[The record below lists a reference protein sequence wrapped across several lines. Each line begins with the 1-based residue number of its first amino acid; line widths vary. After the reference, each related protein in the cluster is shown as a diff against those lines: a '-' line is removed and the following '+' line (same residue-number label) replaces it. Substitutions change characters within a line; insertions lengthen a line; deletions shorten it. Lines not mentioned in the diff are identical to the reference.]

1 METLTGLFLKSLLH
15 SVVLMQKARL
25 KMVNFLSFV
34 ILIENFH
41 NKNDLMKLNFSGYFI
56 HAPSAYFN
64 YFRKHNVTTII
75 RLNKKIYDAN
85 DFTNAGFDHRDLFF
99 LDGSVPSDHI
109 LQQFLNIVEST
120 KGAVA
125 VHCKG
130 MYTIPYHF
138 FFTLLDVVCQVVTV
152 NVVV

>member
-1 METLTGLFLKSLLH
+1 M
-15 SVVLMQKARL
+15 A
-25 KMVNFLSFV
+25 FLSY
-34 ILIENFH
+34 L
-41 NKNDLMKLNFSGYFI
+41 GYI
-56 HAPSAYFN
+56 MHAPSAYFN

-85 DFTNAGFDHRDLFF
+85 DFSNAGFDHRDLFF
-99 LDGSVPSDHI
+99 LDGSVPNDHI

-130 MYTIPYHF
+130 MFISSLYFSCGLPWW
-138 FFTLLDVVCQVVTV
+138 L
-152 NVVV
+152 

>member
-1 METLTGLFLKSLLH
+1 MYETSFCIGD
-15 SVVLMQKARL
+15 
-25 KMVNFLSFV
+25 FV
-34 ILIENFH
+34 ILILFFFFF
-41 NKNDLMKLNFSGYFI
+41 FSGYFI

-109 LQQFLNIVEST
+109 LQQFLNIVEAT

-130 MYTIPYHF
+130 MYFISHHLSSVFLIVIYI
-138 FFTLLDVVCQVVTV
+138 VVTAIFCFLV
-152 NVVV
+152 